1 MYLAKTPDLLKP
13 LYKDLLWHVDT
24 TRKELFLT
32 FDDGPIPEVTP
43 WVLQMLR
50 AYNAKAT
57 FFCIGK
63 NLVKHKLI
71 HKMILKEGHSLGN
84 HTYDHLNGWR
94 TSNRKY
100 FRNVLK
106 CQEVTNTDLFRPP
119 YGKLRRDQASVL
131 LSRFRIVMW
140 DVLSGDFD
148 LKASRPKCVKNV
160 VDNAGRGAIIVFHDS
175 IKARERMQYALP
187 RVLEYFSSLGY
198 AFRSL

>member
-1 MYLAKTPDLLKP
+1 M
-13 LYKDLLWHVDT
+13 DT

-57 FFCIGK
+57 FFCIGQ
-63 NLVKHKLI
+63 NLVEHALI
-71 HKMILKEGHSLGN
+71 HKMILKEGHTIGN

-94 TSNRKY
+94 TPNKAY
-100 FRNVLK
+100 FRSVLK
-106 CQEVTNTDLFRPP
+106 CREITGSDLFRPP
-119 YGKLRRDQASVL
+119 YGRIKRDQANVL

-148 LKASRPKCVKNV
+148 LKASKAKCVKNV
-160 VDNAGRGAIIVFHDS
+160 VDNASRGSIIVFHDS
-175 IKARERMQYALP
+175 LKARERMQYALP
-187 RVLEYFSSLGY
+187 RVLEHFSSLGY
-198 AFRSL
+198 AFRAL